1 MLFSLAVILS
11 FLPLRILYLLADL
24 TYVILYH
31 IVGYRRSVVQENLRQ
46 SFPFKDD
53 KELHH
58 IEKKYYRHL
67 ADLLAEGIYN
77 LRASKKKIVKHY
89 KIVNKELVNRYFEKG
104 QSVILMSAH
113 YNNWEYMITSLELQ
127 LKHHAIGVGKN
138 LKNEKFGIRL
148 DRKRT
153 RFGTEI
159 VTSENVR
166 DVMEYYDRYK
176 VPVAYMMLCDQAPN
190 SAKRC
195 YWTKFLGQETAFI
208 YGGEYFARKYNYP
221 VLYYTVNKVKRGYY
235 EVIVSELCPKPQQV
249 EQYSI
254 VQAYAYRLEQD
265 IKNAPQYWLWSHRRW
280 KQKREE

>member
-31 IVGYRRSVVQENLRQ
+31 IVGYRRSVVQENLKQ
-46 SFPFKDD
+46 SFPFKND

-58 IEKKYYRHL
+58 IENKYYRHL

-138 LKNEKFGIRL
+138 LKIRL
-148 DRKRT
+148 EDLKL
-153 RFGTEI
+153 
-159 VTSENVR
+159 
-166 DVMEYYDRYK
+166 K
-176 VPVAYMMLCDQAPN
+176 MLFVEHSICHGM
-190 SAKRC
+190 
-195 YWTKFLGQETAFI
+195 TKIQ
-208 YGGEYFARKYNYP
+208 
-221 VLYYTVNKVKRGYY
+221 
-235 EVIVSELCPKPQQV
+235 
-249 EQYSI
+249 
-254 VQAYAYRLEQD
+254 
-265 IKNAPQYWLWSHRRW
+265 
-280 KQKREE
+280 